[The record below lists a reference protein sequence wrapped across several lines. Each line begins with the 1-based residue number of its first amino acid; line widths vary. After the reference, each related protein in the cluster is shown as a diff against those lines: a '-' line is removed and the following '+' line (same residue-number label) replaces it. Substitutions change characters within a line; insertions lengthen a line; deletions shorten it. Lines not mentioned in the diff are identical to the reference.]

1 MIGASFIALAM
12 AWTVVVADAIAESAR
27 SDGRSIVVFGNTVG
41 NPGSPGGIWVLI
53 GAAALV
59 LVLWALAFA
68 FLRGRR
74 LQRRVD
80 AQLEIGWSA
89 PVGLGTTPAM
99 PARPVLPMRSDPTI
113 AILERRRDDLLL
125 ELRKVQHELEGAR
138 RVVGQAD
145 WYDRIA
151 EALIV
156 IPEFDGEDELASRRT
171 VRQEPLEG

>member
-12 AWTVVVADAIAESAR
+12 AWTVVAADAIAESAGT
-27 SDGRSIVVFGNTVG
+27 DGRAIVVFGNTVG
-41 NPGSPGGIWVLI
+41 TPGSPGGIWILI
-53 GAAALV
+53 GAVSVA

-80 AQLEIGWSA
+80 AQLGLRE
-89 PVGLGTTPAM
+89 PVGSGTTPPM
-99 PARPVLPMRSDPTI
+99 PSTPVLPMRSDPTI

-156 IPEFDGEDELASRRT
+156 IPEFDAEDELASRRT
-171 VRQEPLEG
+171 EHREPLEG